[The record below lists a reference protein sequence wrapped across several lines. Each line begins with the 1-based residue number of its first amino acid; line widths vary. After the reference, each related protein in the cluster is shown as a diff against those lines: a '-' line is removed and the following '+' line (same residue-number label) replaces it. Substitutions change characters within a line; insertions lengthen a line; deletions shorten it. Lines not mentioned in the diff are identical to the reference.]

1 MSSSKM
7 GNTKLTLLWFFS
19 FFYSLK
25 NTYGRRLV
33 VVQVCVSLVQNSENQ
48 LLFTTL
54 LERQFKLIWKH
65 LARTPEVTW
74 DKSQSLLT
82 DMRRSSRMQ
91 PGIPCPVFH
100 ASTTTAS
107 GPSLMRAPCT
117 EKHVYMICVMPSHM
131 KKHTPWNC

>member
-54 LERQFKLIWKH
+54 LERQFKLI
-65 LARTPEVTW
+65 
-74 DKSQSLLT
+74 
-82 DMRRSSRMQ
+82 
-91 PGIPCPVFH
+91 
-100 ASTTTAS
+100 
-107 GPSLMRAPCT
+107 
-117 EKHVYMICVMPSHM
+117 
-131 KKHTPWNC
+131 